1 MPLTGKD
8 QVLTASGGSFLCSSA
23 LDSPLLGSS
32 RPGLCGQVRVHW
44 IRLCSWSLLSII
56 YDLSILSIY
65 HYISISVSLCTTCHL
80 STIYIGIYLSI
91 CTNYLSSIFY
101 LSTI

>member
-56 YDLSILSIY
+56 YDLSILSITIY
-65 HYISISVSLCTTCHL
+65 LYLSLCVL
-80 STIYIGIYLSI
+80 PVIYLLSI
-91 CTNYLSSIFY
+91 
-101 LSTI
+101 